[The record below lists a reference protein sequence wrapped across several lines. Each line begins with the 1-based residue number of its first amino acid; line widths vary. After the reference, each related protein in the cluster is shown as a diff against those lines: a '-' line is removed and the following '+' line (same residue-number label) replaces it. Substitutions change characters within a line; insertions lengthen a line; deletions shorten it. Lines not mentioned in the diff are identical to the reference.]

1 MMRCAGSAI
10 VRGIAPAAAKA
21 KKEYKGTGKAKL
33 LETAID
39 DNVKLVEATLT
50 KRSPVLNHLAKAG
63 KIRIIAAKYDLSD
76 FKVTLMQ

>member
-1 MMRCAGSAI
+1 MMRCAGSVI
-10 VRGIAPAAAKA
+10 RVIAPAAAKA
-21 KKEYKGTGKAKL
+21 KKIKGTGKAKL

-63 KIRIIAAKYDLSD
+63 MIRIIAAKYDLSD